1 MNRKADQISTPLPP
15 VVFATPEAG
24 QRVIAEISAK
34 YDEAAR
40 YATAQGGLSVQL
52 GDEIAQLEKEISEL
66 QVRTIEKDGE
76 KRTAENQARAAQDVA
91 KGYAD
96 LLSAAGVNVPPFGG
110 EMSHAPDASL
120 DRFAAAHDELERSGA
135 VS

>member
-1 MNRKADQISTPLPP
+1 MTRRTDQIATPLPP

-24 QRVIAEISAK
+24 QRVVTEIRAK
-34 YDEAAR
+34 YDEAAH
-40 YATAQGGLSVQL
+40 YATAQGGLSIQL
-52 GDEIAQLEKEISEL
+52 GEEIAQLEKEISEL
-66 QVRTIEKDGE
+66 QVRVIEKDGE

-91 KGYAD
+91 NGYAD
-96 LLSAAGVNVPPFGG
+96 MLAAAGVKVPPFGG

-120 DRFAAAHDELERSGA
+120 DRFGAAHDELERSGA